1 MPVAIP
7 KRDRHI
13 ISPWVAS
20 KAFLINGGTSG
31 VVLGSLTSSIPKNTT
46 AQHRRRKRL
55 PKMARTAATVT
66 AAERFRESSIEYLY
80 ITSSHGLE
88 DSGESNAKKKR
99 SLTFAFLSPK
109 VPVENNC
116 KGRRAHGSDQ

>member
-13 ISPWVAS
+13 ISPSVAS
-20 KAFLINGGTSG
+20 KAILINGGTSG

-46 AQHRRRKRL
+46 AQHSRRKRL

-66 AAERFRESSIEYLY
+66 AAERFRESSIEC
-80 ITSSHGLE
+80 
-88 DSGESNAKKKR
+88 
-99 SLTFAFLSPK
+99 F
-109 VPVENNC
+109 
-116 KGRRAHGSDQ
+116 